1 MTSDSGVI
9 SIFTRQ
15 PTRAGDALEHVAVF
29 VRLHRPLP
37 WPPRDWLPH
46 VASIALPVAE
56 RAFGGS
62 TPLVERLIARERELL
77 AAASA
82 RATRTRWQP
91 SFFDRRAERVVDA
104 IRSEASRLSDAH
116 QTRIV
121 ELTSRHTDPAI
132 EPVLAIWLG

>member
-1 MTSDSGVI
+1 MPSA
-9 SIFTRQ
+9 R
-15 PTRAGDALEHVAVF
+15 
-29 VRLHRPLP
+29 
-37 WPPRDWLPH
+37 
-46 VASIALPVAE
+46 
-56 RAFGGS
+56 FGGS

-82 RATRTRWQP
+82 LATKARWQP

-132 EPVLAIWLG
+132 EPFLAIWLR

>member
-1 MTSDSGVI
+1 V
-9 SIFTRQ
+9 FTRQ
-15 PTRAGDALEHVAVF
+15 PTRGGDALEHVAVF

-37 WPPRDWLPH
+37 WPPSDWLPH
-46 VASIALPVAE
+46 IASIALPIAE
-56 RAFGGS
+56 RGFGGS

-82 RATRTRWQP
+82 LATKARWQP

-121 ELTSRHTDPAI
+121 ELTSRHTAQAI
-132 EPVLAIWLG
+132 EPFLAIWLE

>member
-1 MTSDSGVI
+1 M
-9 SIFTRQ
+9 FACQ
-15 PTRAGDALEHVAVF
+15 PTRAGDALGHVAVV
-29 VRLHRPLP
+29 VRLHRRLP

-46 VASIALPVAE
+46 VASIARPVAE
-56 RAFGGS
+56 RAFAAS

-82 RATRTRWQP
+82 LATKTRWQP

-104 IRSEASRLSDAH
+104 IRSEASRLSAAH

-121 ELTSRHTDPAI
+121 ELDVAAARSRRF
-132 EPVLAIWLG
+132 EPVLAIWLE